1 MFKYNTKIRMCVCID
16 ITITRDCDIF
26 FTIQFKK
33 NIPWLYI
40 YGTILRKEWIIFG
53 TIWMYLCFC
62 MYIDLLHGKPTKKN
76 KLCRWKWWQQ
86 SWKSRQSKRSNFWPL
101 TKRSKTTSCK
111 ALYASVREESN
122 FGWESDLQRIR
133 ISTSLSQETTVRQK
147 VKQTVGQRE
156 LHVQTV

>member
-1 MFKYNTKIRMCVCID
+1 MCVCVCIYTNYPPETV
-16 ITITRDCDIF
+16 IYF
-26 FTIQFKK
+26 LPYNFE
-33 NIPWLYI
+33 NIYTAWLYI
-40 YGTILRKEWIIFG
+40 YGTILKRVNIIFG

-62 MYIDLLHGKPTKKN
+62 MYIDLLHGKMTKKN

-86 SWKSRQSKRSNFWPL
+86 SWKSRQYKRSNFWPL

-111 ALYASVREESN
+111 ALYASVREESK

-147 VKQTVGQRE
+147 VKQTVG
-156 LHVQTV
+156 